1 MNRIFYNGNIITME
15 NLKDGSLQKV
25 DAMWVKDGDYAAVG
39 TLAEVRAAAG
49 KGAEEIDLKGATVLP
64 AFVDTHM
71 HVLAC
76 GMNLNDVDLFNATSI
91 QECIDISKKYIADR
105 KIPAGQWVRSRGWNH
120 DKFTDES
127 RFLNRYDL
135 DKISTEHPLAYTR
148 TCGHVIVVNSKAL
161 EIMGCSEHCDQVPGG
176 VVEID
181 ENGKP
186 LGIFAENARK
196 LVWDAQPEFTEEQ
209 IRHLI
214 GLTTKFAHE
223 HGVTEIQSDCFKD
236 VNFNFEKVLKVYR
249 DMQADGSLKLRVYE
263 QCNLPRMEVLQA
275 FLDAGYRTGQ
285 GNDLFRIGPFKVL
298 QDGALGARTALM
310 RKPYADDPS
319 TCGVQFRPQEEL
331 DALVETAQKA
341 GMQIAIHAIGDGGI
355 ESVLDAIARA
365 QKLYPREDER
375 HGIIHC
381 QITDLPLIKRFKEQ
395 NMIAYVQPI
404 FLNYDIKILE
414 ARVGKEMARTS
425 YAWKSFIDEG
435 VLISSGSDCPVESLD
450 IIENLYTAVCRKMLN
465 GQPEGGFYPEQKLTM
480 EEAVKAHTINAA
492 IASFAED
499 RKGSIKVGKVADFVL
514 LDKDIFQIDPE
525 TELLSTKILATY
537 MDGEAVYEA

>member
-1 MNRIFYNGNIITME
+1 
-15 NLKDGSLQKV
+15 
-25 DAMWVKDGDYAAVG
+25 
-39 TLAEVRAAAG
+39 
-49 KGAEEIDLKGATVLP
+49 
-64 AFVDTHM
+64 
-71 HVLAC
+71 
-76 GMNLNDVDLFNATSI
+76 
-91 QECIDISKKYIADR
+91 
-105 KIPAGQWVRSRGWNH
+105 
-120 DKFTDES
+120 
-127 RFLNRYDL
+127 
-135 DKISTEHPLAYTR
+135 
-148 TCGHVIVVNSKAL
+148 
-161 EIMGCSEHCDQVPGG
+161 
-176 VVEID
+176 
-181 ENGKP
+181 
-186 LGIFAENARK
+186 
-196 LVWDAQPEFTEEQ
+196 
-209 IRHLI
+209 
-214 GLTTKFAHE
+214 
-223 HGVTEIQSDCFKD
+223 
-236 VNFNFEKVLKVYR
+236 
-249 DMQADGSLKLRVYE
+249 MQADGSLKLSVYE
-263 QCNLPRMEVLQA
+263 QCNLPQMDILQA

-331 DALVETAQKA
+331 DALVEKAQKT

-355 ESVLDAIARA
+355 EAVLDAIKRA
-365 QKLYPREDER
+365 QELCPREDER

-381 QITDLPLIKRFKEQ
+381 QITDLPLIRRFKEQ

-414 ARVGKEMARTS
+414 ARVGKELARTS

-465 GQPEGGFYPEQKLTM
+465 GQPEGGFYPEQNLTM

-492 IASFAED
+492 YASFAED

>member
-15 NLKDGSLQKV
+15 NLEDGSLQKV
-25 DAMWVKDGDYAAVG
+25 DAMWVKDGDYAAIG
-39 TLAEVRAAAG
+39 TLDEVRAAADE
-49 KGAEEIDLKGATVLP
+49 GAEEIDLKGATVLP

-91 QECIDISKKYIADR
+91 QECIEVSRKYIEDR
-105 KIPAGQWVRSRGWNH
+105 KIPAGQWVRSRGWNQ
-120 DKFTDES
+120 DKFTDEN

-161 EIMGCSEHCDQVPGG
+161 EIMGASEHCDPVPGG
-176 VVEID
+176 VVEVD

-196 LVWDAQPEFTEEQ
+196 LVLSAQPEFTEEE
-209 IRHLI
+209 IRTFI

-249 DMQADGSLKLRVYE
+249 EMVEEGSLHLRVYE
-263 QCNLPRMEVLQA
+263 QCNLPRIDLLQA

-298 QDGALGARTALM
+298 QDGSLGARTALM

-319 TCGVQFRPQEEL
+319 TRGVQFLPQETL
-331 DALVETAQKA
+331 DTLVEMAQKA
-341 GMQIAIHAIGDGGI
+341 DMQIAIHAIGDGAI
-355 ESVLDAIARA
+355 ESVLNALDRA
-365 QKLYPREDER
+365 QKMYPREDER
-375 HGIIHC
+375 HGLIHC
-381 QITDLPLIKRFKEQ
+381 QITDLPLIHRFKEQ
-395 NMIAYVQPI
+395 NLIAYIQPI
-404 FLNYDIKILE
+404 FLNYDIKIVND
-414 ARVGKEMARTS
+414 RVGDEMAKTS
-425 YAWKSFIDEG
+425 YAWKSFVDEG

-450 IIENLYTAVCRKMLN
+450 IIDNLYTAVCRKMLN
-465 GQPEGGFYPEQKLTM
+465 GKPEGGHYPEQCLTM

-499 RKGSIKVGKVADFVL
+499 RKGSIKVGKIADFVL
-514 LDKDIFQIDPE
+514 LDQDIFEIDPE
-525 TELLSTKILATY
+525 TELLGTKILATY
-537 MDGEAVYEA
+537 MDGEAVFEA